1 MAHTK
6 IVDTKDF
13 HNLEDGTINWVIV
26 KYDKFIKLGDN
37 IRLLEYE
44 GDTFKN
50 VELIRKI
57 IHIYRG
63 DEFKDDFALLTL
75 KKI

>member
-1 MAHTK
+1 MAHIK
-6 IVDTKDF
+6 IVDKKDF

-26 KYDKFIKLGDN
+26 KYDKSIKLGDN
-37 IRLLEYE
+37 IRLVEYD
-44 GDTFKN
+44 GDKPMN

-63 DEFKDDFALLTL
+63 QELKDDFAILTL
-75 KKI
+75 KKL